1 MSAVKSPTKGGGSEG
16 EREREL
22 RYYVSRVDPIGT
34 KIYIYIH
41 ILYEYNDI
49 YRDIVRGVEHGSAT
63 TIDLRRNNS
72 PVLGQDLII
81 RFFPYYS
88 LSSRE
93 LDLWLSR

>member
-1 MSAVKSPTKGGGSEG
+1 MRGRGSYVITFLAWILW
-16 EREREL
+16 EL
-22 RYYVSRVDPIGT
+22 SH
-34 KIYIYIH
+34 IY